1 MHFHNFLLPIVSPL
15 WLLSWEAILIIIWSL
30 FWMLVALGLI
40 EQHEDD
46 DNFKYSV
53 SLIMIR
59 LNFLNILTI
68 IYSSISFKIYIC
80 LLSMHGL
87 LKQTLLIFTD
97 LILPGRMQNMLKYG
111 NISEMNLNWLRD
123 SQVLISS
130 WSLWRCNFSYLNLS
144 YIIWMN
150 LMFQLMCM
158 LWWHLVFSLQHNIR
172 FLQEILQNRKSD
184 FLEWLIIAL
193 IGAEILLSVYDIVHR
208 SALNL

>member
-97 LILPGRMQNMLKYG
+97 QILPGRMQNMLKYG

>member
-1 MHFHNFLLPIVSPL
+1 
-15 WLLSWEAILIIIWSL
+15 
-30 FWMLVALGLI
+30 MLVALGLI

>member
-46 DNFKYSV
+46 DDFKYSV

>member
-46 DNFKYSV
+46 DDFKYSV

-97 LILPGRMQNMLKYG
+97 QILPGRMQNMLKYG

>member
-1 MHFHNFLLPIVSPL
+1 MHFHNFLLPIVSPF

-46 DNFKYSV
+46 DDFKYSV

-97 LILPGRMQNMLKYG
+97 QILPGRMQNMLKYG

-130 WSLWRCNFSYLNLS
+130 WSLWRCNFS
-144 YIIWMN
+144 
-150 LMFQLMCM
+150 
-158 LWWHLVFSLQHNIR
+158 
-172 FLQEILQNRKSD
+172 
-184 FLEWLIIAL
+184 
-193 IGAEILLSVYDIVHR
+193 
-208 SALNL
+208 

>member
-15 WLLSWEAILIIIWSL
+15 RLLSWKAILIIIWSL

-46 DNFKYSV
+46 DDFKYSV

-97 LILPGRMQNMLKYG
+97 QILPGRMQNMLKYG